1 MNLKKILVLGVSTIF
16 LLQTMSCGY
25 FIYPER
31 RGQTGGK
38 IDTSIAILDAIGL
51 LFFII
56 PGLIAFAVDFSSGT
70 IYLPNTNKNTKKS
83 ELENSNPVLS
93 YETHDKN
100 LSQEEIE
107 EIVFKLTG
115 KKIDLDAPGVK
126 ISKLKN
132 INQAIIEISKANAEL
147 NLAYK

>member
-1 MNLKKILVLGVSTIF
+1 MKIKNFLILGVSAIF
-16 LLQTMSCGY
+16 LFQTMSCGY

-51 LFFII
+51 LFFLI

-83 ELENSNPVLS
+83 ALDNSYPLLS
-93 YETHDKN
+93 YETHDQN
-100 LSQEEIE
+100 LSKEEIE
-107 EIVFKLTG
+107 EVVFKLTG
-115 KKIDLDAPGVK
+115 KKIDLDAPEVK

-132 INQAIIEISKANAEL
+132 LNQAIIEISKANAQL
-147 NLAYK
+147 NLVHK